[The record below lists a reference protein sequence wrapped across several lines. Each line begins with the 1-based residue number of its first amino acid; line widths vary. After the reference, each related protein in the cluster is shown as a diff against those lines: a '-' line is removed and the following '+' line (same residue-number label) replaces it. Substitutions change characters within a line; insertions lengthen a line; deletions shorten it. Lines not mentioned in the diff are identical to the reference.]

1 MGDKEMNEE
10 KKTLSE
16 IIGRIPAVGMGL
28 LLLFLTGCFV
38 IVILASPF
46 ETVKW
51 VYVPMIFAVTYAC
64 DGLPMFFA
72 WWGVIT
78 IGVCFIS
85 ILTWIGE
92 RVKQYIKEVAKEET
106 ENE

>member
-1 MGDKEMNEE
+1 MREE
-10 KKTLSE
+10 KKTVSE
-16 IIGRIPAVGMGL
+16 IIERIPAVGLGL

-51 VYVPMIFAVTYAC
+51 IYDPMIFAVAYAC
-64 DGLPMFFA
+64 DGLPMFIA

-78 IGVCFIS
+78 IGALSFEGANAI
-85 ILTWIGE
+85 
-92 RVKQYIKEVAKEET
+92 RKAVKQYIKEVAKEKEIV
-106 ENE
+106 